1 MTRQSDFYGW
11 KLLAVFWII
20 LFANFAFPLYG
31 ASVVNTYMAEALHWD
46 RTQLGTVYS
55 IYQLMIGV
63 PAPLISLLIARK
75 GARFTT
81 AIGCCIVVAG
91 ALLMSSVVHTSWQT
105 CIFYSFTMGLGAMT
119 GGILVAQTGV
129 NRWFSRYK
137 GLAITIVHTGTTFGG
152 FVAARLVDK
161 VIRASGGNWR
171 AGWWLMAGLS
181 TVCAVLAML
190 FVREGP
196 GDLGQFPDGA
206 TADQAAAFSA
216 RADARERV
224 HKTAEDWSLADALR
238 TPAIWLILFSLLGF
252 SAGYPLFIAHGN
264 AHLRDLGYT
273 PAQAASSISI
283 MLLCSL
289 FGTLFFAA
297 VSDRIEPRLV
307 WAVSSVVFAA
317 GMLLALHASG
327 ATGLY
332 LYAILLGGSFGVCF
346 SAMMVLPANYYG
358 VKGYAPVISFM
369 MVIGT
374 TAGALGATLAG
385 LIFDRLHSY
394 TPAFYCVAALSLL
407 AAIVLLLMK
416 PARKAAGALAPT
428 AAEQA

>member
-1 MTRQSDFYGW
+1 MARQTGFYGW
-11 KLLAVFWII
+11 KLLAIFWII

-46 RTQLGTVYS
+46 RTQLGTAYA

-63 PAPLISLLIARK
+63 PAPLISALIAKK

-81 AIGCCIVVAG
+81 AIGCWIVVGG

-105 CIFYSFTMGLGAMT
+105 YIFYSFTMGFGAMT

-129 NRWFSRYK
+129 NRWFDRYK

-171 AGWWLMAGLS
+171 AGWWLMAGVS
-181 TVCAVLAML
+181 TIAAILAIL
-190 FVREGP
+190 FVRESP
-196 GDLGQFPDGA
+196 ADLGQFPDGA
-206 TADQAAAFSA
+206 REENPALSAGTAVKQ
-216 RADARERV
+216 RV
-224 HKTAEDWSLADALR
+224 HKTGEHWTLLDALR
-238 TPAIWLILFSLLGF
+238 TPAIWLILISLLGF
-252 SAGYPLFIAHGN
+252 SAGYPLYIAHGN
-264 AHLRDLGYT
+264 AHLRDLGYS
-273 PAQAASSISI
+273 PEQAASSISI
-283 MLLCSL
+283 MLLSAL

-297 VSDRIEPRLV
+297 VADRIEPRLI
-307 WAVSSVVFAA
+307 WAVASIVFAV
-317 GMLLALHASG
+317 GMFLALHASG
-327 ATGLY
+327 AAGLY
-332 LYAILLGGSFGVCF
+332 LYAVLLGSSFGVCF

-358 VKGYAPVISFM
+358 VKGYPPVISFM

-374 TAGALGATLAG
+374 TAGALGARIAG
-385 LIFDRLHSY
+385 MVFDRIHSY
-394 TPAFYCVAALSLL
+394 TPVFYCVAALSVL

-416 PARKAAGALAPT
+416 PARKPQSALAS
-428 AAEQA
+428 AAPEHA

>member
-1 MTRQSDFYGW
+1 MTRQAHFYGW
-11 KLLAVFWII
+11 KLLAIFWII

-46 RTQLGTVYS
+46 RTQLGTAYA

-63 PAPLISLLIARK
+63 PAPLISFLIARK

-81 AIGCCIVVAG
+81 AIGCWIVVGG

-105 CIFYSFTMGLGAMT
+105 YIFYSFTMGLGAMT

-129 NRWFSRYK
+129 NRWFNRYK
-137 GLAITIVHTGTTFGG
+137 GMAITIVHTGTTFGG
-152 FVAARLVDK
+152 FVAARLVDR

-171 AGWWLMAGLS
+171 AGWWLMAGVS
-181 TVCAVLAML
+181 SICALLAML
-190 FVREGP
+190 FVRENP
-196 GDLGQFPDGA
+196 SDLGQFPDGA
-206 TADQAAAFSA
+206 TEAAATSSQPG
-216 RADARERV
+216 ARERV
-224 HKTAEDWSLADALR
+224 HKTNEDWTLTDALR
-238 TPAIWLILFSLLGF
+238 TPAIWLILISLMGF
-252 SAGYPLFIAHGN
+252 SAGYPLYIAHGN

-283 MLLCSL
+283 MLLSAL

-297 VSDRIEPRLV
+297 VADHVEPRLV
-307 WAVSSVVFAA
+307 WAAGSIVFAA
-317 GMLLALHASG
+317 GMLLAMRASG
-327 ATGLY
+327 NFGLY
-332 LYAILLGGSFGVCF
+332 LYAILLGASFGVCF

-374 TAGALGATLAG
+374 TAGAVGATLAG
-385 LIFDRLHSY
+385 MVFDHFHSY
-394 TPAFYCVAALSLL
+394 SPVFYAVAALSLVSAL
-407 AAIVLLLMK
+407 ALLIMK
-416 PARKAAGALAPT
+416 PAHKRTATPAAV
-428 AAEQA
+428 AEHA